1 MRLFRRH
8 WPAAAALL
16 LVGLGVVLVLFALD
30 VRTWQRTV
38 ARDDLRFRALPDSA
52 ALWKPK
58 TALPGDP
65 AGAALGTGSTIAWRR
80 AVQYFWFT
88 RIGSNPDVRQDLP
101 TIRAVDAQRLVA
113 ITQSGASARERSAA
127 ANLLGVLSVSTPVPG
142 NDQDVMTKVLE
153 QAAQMFQTA
162 IVIDPG
168 NLDAKQN
175 LELVLRIKRPGKSK
189 VSRDARAGFGFGRGH
204 GAASIGNGY

>member
-8 WPAAAALL
+8 WPALAAVL
-16 LVGLGVVLVLFALD
+16 LVGIGVVLVLFALD

-58 TALPGDP
+58 TTLPGDP
-65 AGAALGTGSTIAWRR
+65 AGAALGTPGTIAWRR

-101 TIRAVDAQRLVA
+101 TIRAIDAQRLVA

-162 IVIDPG
+162 IVIDPA
-168 NLDAKQN
+168 NMDAKQN
-175 LELVLRIKRPGKSK
+175 LELVLRIRRPGKSK